1 MRVGT
6 TPRETGDNVRKEKRV
21 EGFGSAEGRRVGR
34 GGKIEDHVSSFVE
47 QSFKAPVD
55 AWF

>member
-1 MRVGT
+1 M
-6 TPRETGDNVRKEKRV
+6 